1 MDYSKTITQEIL
13 QLFEKYGR
21 EQYGEDITQEEHA
34 LQSAILAEREGFED
48 EVIIAALLHDIGHLF
63 SEDSEEKKMGVYG
76 IMSHEKVGADYLR
89 EKGFAEIVA
98 LLVEG
103 HVEAKRYLTYKYPD
117 YYTQLSEASKKT
129 LEYQGGVMNDDEAKA
144 FELLPHFK
152 LNLKMREWDDMAKIE
167 DLKLPTMAD
176 YKAMIEKHL
185 EAKN

>member
-1 MDYSKTITQEIL
+1 MNQTKTIIQEIF

-34 LQSAILAEREGFED
+34 LQSALLAEKEGFD
-48 EVIIAALLHDIGHLF
+48 NEVIIAALLHDIGHLF
-63 SEDSEEKKMGVYG
+63 SEISSEEKMGDLG

-89 EKGFAEIVA
+89 NKGFSEKIA

-103 HVEAKRYLTYKYPD
+103 HVEAKRYLTFKYPE
-117 YYTQLSEASKKT
+117 YYFQLSEASKKT
-129 LEYQGGVMNDDEAKA
+129 LKYQGGVMNEEEAKI
-144 FELLPHFK
+144 FENHPLFK

-167 DLKLPTMAD
+167 DLKLPEIND
-176 YKAMIEKHL
+176 YKSLIENHL